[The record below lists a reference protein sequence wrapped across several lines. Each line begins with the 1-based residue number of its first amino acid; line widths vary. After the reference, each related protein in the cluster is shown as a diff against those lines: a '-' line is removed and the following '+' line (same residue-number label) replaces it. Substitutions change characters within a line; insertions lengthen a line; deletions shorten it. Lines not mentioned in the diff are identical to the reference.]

1 MTFRSRTV
9 IGFALLA
16 ALSLCAA
23 KTPQNQSTSRAD
35 STTTAQQPELPTPV
49 AASSAPQEPTLS
61 EMRAMTDTQL
71 DKEGDRLRQAKDYLS
86 ALDCYREAVRKRATA
101 GYYNKIAITELMLRH
116 PTEAA
121 SAAKKAL
128 RMDKQMAEA
137 WNNLGVTYY
146 MRNKFKGAIHNYQKA
161 ISLQPSFASFHNN
174 LAAAYMDSKKFGLGV
189 AEYRKAFEL
198 DPLFFES
205 ASLNGISARMGS
217 PQDRAQFSF
226 IMARFFA
233 GSGDLDHALHFLR
246 GAIEDGYP
254 NIDDVY
260 HDKAFAHAMTDARFI
275 ALMKDRPVSLR

>member
-1 MTFRSRTV
+1 MAHPSRSE
-9 IGFALLA
+9 FF
-16 ALSLCAA
+16 SL
-23 KTPQNQSTSRAD
+23 
-35 STTTAQQPELPTPV
+35 
-49 AASSAPQEPTLS
+49 EPTLS
-61 EMRAMTDTQL
+61 EMRDMTDTQL

-86 ALDCYREAVRKRATA
+86 ALDCYREAVRKHATA
-101 GYYNKIAITELMLRH
+101 GYYNKIAITLLMLRH
-116 PTEAA
+116 PTDAA
-121 SAAKKAL
+121 NAAKKAL
-128 RMDKQMAEA
+128 RMDKRMAEA

-161 ISLQPSFASFHNN
+161 ISLQPSLASFHNN
-174 LAAAYMDSKKFGLGV
+174 LAAAYMDSKKFDLGV

-205 ASLNGISARMGS
+205 ASLNGISARLGS
-217 PQDRAQFSF
+217 PQDRAQFFF
-226 IMARFFA
+226 IMARLFA

-260 HDKAFAHAMTDARFI
+260 HDKEFARAMTDARFI